1 MKTLRAKRE
10 TMMHRNRRMMN
21 KQVIHNQQ
29 LKQQQ
34 QQLEYQQQQ
43 QQLEYQQQQQ
53 QQEYQQQQQ
62 QQEYQQQL
70 NNQQQLIDQQYTSFT
85 YDQNNYQQSN
95 INSQLDNEYQQQIN
109 YQQSVNDQLNQIT
122 QSTPIEQ
129 PINKLQLLK
138 EQRDNETFEIEQMF
152 LLKNKAQNEK
162 SFNEFMNSSHIDL
175 MTSSIDT
182 SIENMLNNTN
192 IQNQ

>member
-10 TMMHRNRRMMN
+10 AIMHRNRRMMN

-34 QQLEYQQQQ
+34 QLEYQQQQ

-53 QQEYQQQQQ
+53 QL
-62 QQEYQQQL
+62 EYQQQL

>member
-10 TMMHRNRRMMN
+10 AMMHRNRRMMN

-34 QQLEYQQQQ
+34 QLEYQQQQ

-53 QQEYQQQQQ
+53 L
-62 QQEYQQQL
+62 EYQQQL
-70 NNQQQLIDQQYTSFT
+70 NNQQQLIDQQYTLFT
-85 YDQNNYQQSN
+85 YNQNNYQQSNINSQLDNEYQQSN

-109 YQQSVNDQLNQIT
+109 YQQSVNDQIT

>member
-10 TMMHRNRRMMN
+10 AIMHRNRRMMN

-34 QQLEYQQQQ
+34 QQQQLEYQQQQ

-53 QQEYQQQQQ
+53 QL
-62 QQEYQQQL
+62 EYQQQL

-85 YDQNNYQQSN
+85 YDQNNYQQ
-95 INSQLDNEYQQQIN
+95 QIN

-122 QSTPIEQ
+122 QSTPNEQ

>member
-10 TMMHRNRRMMN
+10 AIMHRNRRLMN

-29 LKQQQ
+29 LKQQQQ

-43 QQLEYQQQQQ
+43 QQLEYQQQQL
-53 QQEYQQQQQ
+53 EYQQQQQ
-62 QQEYQQQL
+62 QLEYQQQL

>member
-10 TMMHRNRRMMN
+10 AIMHRNRRMMN

-34 QQLEYQQQQ
+34 QQQQLEYQQQQ

-53 QQEYQQQQQ
+53 QL
-62 QQEYQQQL
+62 EYQQQL

>member
-10 TMMHRNRRMMN
+10 AIMHRNRRMMN

-34 QQLEYQQQQ
+34 QL
-43 QQLEYQQQQQ
+43 
-53 QQEYQQQQQ
+53 
-62 QQEYQQQL
+62 EYQQQL

-138 EQRDNETFEIEQMF
+138 ELRDNETFEIEQMF
-152 LLKNKAQNEK
+152 LLKNIAQN
-162 SFNEFMNSSHIDL
+162 
-175 MTSSIDT
+175 
-182 SIENMLNNTN
+182 
-192 IQNQ
+192 

>member
-10 TMMHRNRRMMN
+10 AMMHRNRRMMN

-34 QQLEYQQQQ
+34 QQ
-43 QQLEYQQQQQ
+43 QQLEYQQQQL
-53 QQEYQQQQQ
+53 
-62 QQEYQQQL
+62 EYQQQL

>member
-10 TMMHRNRRMMN
+10 AIMHRNRRMMN

-34 QQLEYQQQQ
+34 QLEYQQQQ
-43 QQLEYQQQQQ
+43 QQL
-53 QQEYQQQQQ
+53 
-62 QQEYQQQL
+62 EYQQQL

-122 QSTPIEQ
+122 QLTPIEQ

>member
-10 TMMHRNRRMMN
+10 AMMHRNRRMMN

-34 QQLEYQQQQ
+34 LEYQQQ

-53 QQEYQQQQQ
+53 QQLEYQQQQQ
-62 QQEYQQQL
+62 LEYQQQL

-109 YQQSVNDQLNQIT
+109 YQQSVNNQLNQIT
-122 QSTPIEQ
+122 QLTPIEQ

-192 IQNQ
+192 NQNQ

>member
-10 TMMHRNRRMMN
+10 AIMHRNRRMMN

-43 QQLEYQQQQQ
+43 QQLEYQQQ
-53 QQEYQQQQQ
+53 
-62 QQEYQQQL
+62 L

-95 INSQLDNEYQQQIN
+95 INSQLNI
-109 YQQSVNDQLNQIT
+109 LN
-122 QSTPIEQ
+122 
-129 PINKLQLLK
+129 L
-138 EQRDNETFEIEQMF
+138 F
-152 LLKNKAQNEK
+152 
-162 SFNEFMNSSHIDL
+162 
-175 MTSSIDT
+175 
-182 SIENMLNNTN
+182 
-192 IQNQ
+192 